1 MIDQELTAVQQ
12 GPEKIFQTFTE
23 IGSPF
28 ENLLAFQEFIGGR
41 LATVGRQVE
50 MVNCLFSDAG
60 LFPVFVFHEL
70 CDATLFINEF
80 AAE

>member
-23 IGSPF
+23 IRSPV
-28 ENLLAFQEFIGGR
+28 EDLLAFQEFIGGR
-41 LATVGRQVE
+41 QAAISRQIE
-50 MVNCLFSDAG
+50 MVNCLYGATR
-60 LFPVFVFHEL
+60 LFQVFVFQEL